1 MSLNGNEQNVDNEQV
16 IPWTKRI
23 GNRNAGKESNIPWWV
38 NDKFKLHKF
47 CKEHGFPTPEVYAIW
62 KTPDEMNFA
71 EAPKKFV
78 IKPTVMFSMWGV
90 MLLEKL
96 DDGTFY
102 DELKGRHLT
111 EEQIR
116 DEQQQVYERCKYKG
130 AYRLMMEAK
139 IEGEHPGKPIPF
151 DYKVSVFYDQPG
163 QVLQIDRNPDVPE
176 NAFFDGQFS
185 PLDLEGTIVSDWSK
199 KKMGQHVRP
208 HDYEKMLQLAIDVTK
223 AIGTPYMRVDMFVGP
238 NGPVIGELTASPGDA
253 FYGNNYKFSEAYDL
267 ELGKAWSEAELRLAS
282 DA

>member
-1 MSLNGNEQNVDNEQV
+1 
-16 IPWTKRI
+16 
-23 GNRNAGKESNIPWWV
+23 
-38 NDKFKLHKF
+38 
-47 CKEHGFPTPEVYAIW
+47 
-62 KTPDEMNFA
+62 
-71 EAPKKFV
+71 
-78 IKPTVMFSMWGV
+78 
-90 MLLEKL
+90 
-96 DDGTFY
+96 
-102 DELKGRHLT
+102 
-111 EEQIR
+111 
-116 DEQQQVYERCKYKG
+116 
-130 AYRLMMEAK
+130 
-139 IEGEHPGKPIPF
+139 
-151 DYKVSVFYDQPG
+151 
-163 QVLQIDRNPDVPE
+163 
-176 NAFFDGQFS
+176 S